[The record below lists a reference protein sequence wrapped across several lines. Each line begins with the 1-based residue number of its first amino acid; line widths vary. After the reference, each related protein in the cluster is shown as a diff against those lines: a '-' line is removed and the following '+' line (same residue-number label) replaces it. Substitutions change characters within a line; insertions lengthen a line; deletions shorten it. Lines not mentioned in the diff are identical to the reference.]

1 MTGWPSFVSVAPITY
16 ADSAIAPPQAAPLW
30 WLQLPPPAAAVNVLI
45 PPTPGV
51 NSRSVPSGMTT
62 TARPP
67 LPCQP
72 AATAEVPAALP
83 VGEKRVSKIDVFELP
98 RFQITCSTP
107 SFVRARPSCAPG

>member
-16 ADSAIAPPQAAPLW
+16 ADSAIAPPQAAPLC
-30 WLQLPPPAAAVNVLI
+30 WLQLPPPAGAVNVVI

-67 LPCQP
+67 LPGQP
-72 AATAEVPAALP
+72 AATGEVPAGLP
-83 VGEKRVSKIDVFELP
+83 AGVKRLSKIEVFAAP

-107 SFVRARPSCAPG
+107 SFVRASPS